1 MLISLWQ
8 VTVTCNL
15 GTGLNSLENVLQ
27 KYEEAMK
34 KKLLCAALFVAGI
47 SSAHAEVTTWSF
59 VYQGFV
65 DAATGLFDPQV
76 KFTGS
81 FTGDDRNLDGVIA
94 FDELSYFESQ
104 GITFLSDKAEPDFGG
119 CGTPY
124 LRCQVENFNYALT
137 GNLDYTVA
145 TNGADEFG
153 IYWWYSRA
161 DTGSFFHT
169 GGGNVPSN
177 LAWVNQY
184 NWSDQTSFSISPAPV
199 PEPAVAL
206 MLPAG
211 LALMYLTRV
220 RRRKISA

>member
-1 MLISLWQ
+1 
-8 VTVTCNL
+8 
-15 GTGLNSLENVLQ
+15 
-27 KYEEAMK
+27 MK

-47 SSAHAEVTTWSF
+47 SSAHAEATTWSF

-81 FTGDDRNLDGVIA
+81 FTGEDRNLDGVIA
-94 FDELSYFESQ
+94 LDELSYFESQ
-104 GITFLSDKAEPDFGG
+104 GRTFLSDKAEPDFRG

-124 LRCQVENFNYALT
+124 FRCQVENFNYALT

-145 TNGADEFG
+145 TNGGDEVGVF
-153 IYWWYSRA
+153 WWYSHA
-161 DTGSFFHT
+161 VTGSYFLS
-169 GGGNVPSN
+169 GGGQIPSGST
-177 LAWVNQY
+177 WESQY
-184 NWSDQTSFSISPAPV
+184 NWSHQTSFSISPAPV

-211 LALMYLTRV
+211 LALMYLTRL
-220 RRRKISA
+220 RRRKNSV